1 MMKKFEI
8 DFMVWI
14 NKFNSLEG
22 FFVLLSSKYFSLV
35 LLILFAIYMFKIK
48 KIKTFLYISLAT
60 GVGDVV
66 GNNLK
71 KFFAEPRPCYE
82 YGELLISLDII
93 SAACGTP
100 LTGMPSNHTLN
111 YFLFSSLVILV
122 LKNKFIGVFFLVV
135 SFLVGISRIYLAK
148 HLLSQVIMGGLV
160 GIILGIAF
168 YLIHKTWNQRQT
180 SQ

>member
-60 GVGDVV
+60 GVGDMV

-111 YFLFSSLVILV
+111 YFLFSSLLILV
-122 LKNKFIGVFFLVV
+122 LKNKFIGVSFFLV

-168 YLIHKTWNQRQT
+168 YLIYKTWNQRQT

>member
-71 KFFAEPRPCYE
+71 KFFAEPRP
-82 YGELLISLDII
+82 
-93 SAACGTP
+93 
-100 LTGMPSNHTLN
+100 
-111 YFLFSSLVILV
+111 
-122 LKNKFIGVFFLVV
+122 
-135 SFLVGISRIYLAK
+135 
-148 HLLSQVIMGGLV
+148 
-160 GIILGIAF
+160 
-168 YLIHKTWNQRQT
+168 
-180 SQ
+180 